1 MKTAEFC
8 ILIDVN
14 GSYNDPIDL
23 YYNGTEVC
31 ANAYR
36 NICNSVQF
44 CSNPVMVTL
53 WEMTDKG
60 WHEIDRFYNDR
71 NRFYTVEQE
80 QKTTSYKK

>member
-14 GSYNDPIDL
+14 GSYNDTIDL

-31 ANAYR
+31 ANAYQ

-60 WHEIDRFYNDR
+60 WNEIDRFYNDR
-71 NRFYTVEQE
+71 DRFYTVEQE
-80 QKTTSYKK
+80 QRTTSYRK

>member
-1 MKTAEFC
+1 METAEFC

-36 NICNSVQF
+36 NICNSA
-44 CSNPVMVTL
+44 PILL
-53 WEMTDKG
+53 WLLCGK
-60 WHEIDRFYNDR
+60 
-71 NRFYTVEQE
+71 
-80 QKTTSYKK
+80 